1 MDKLDKLDKSAR
13 EENFKKVFDV
23 INTKQNIVI
32 TTHIVPD
39 GDAIGSVIS
48 MYLFLKQKG
57 KNPVVINHSPTPSK
71 FKFLDN
77 GVIRVFEEN
86 KEENEAIINNCDLIL
101 VMDTNEYSRTKSLEN
116 ILRSSSAT
124 KICIDHHMGINPAD
138 YDAMI
143 SMPQYPANCQLLY
156 DFYTTIDENSIDEQM
171 AACMYLGIMT
181 DTGSFRFPRTD
192 ENTLMAAANLI
203 KRGAN
208 PVELYDI
215 VYGQTSLKK
224 LKLISRF
231 VQGFEFYNE
240 GRFCLAYVTRKD
252 FEELGLTEED
262 MEGLSGFTMD
272 IEKVRAA
279 VVITELKTGL
289 KFSFRSKGNIP
300 MNLFAKEFGGGGHVN
315 ASGARDYELTLEQA
329 KQKVL
334 SLKDKYIP

>member
-1 MDKLDKLDKSAR
+1 MDNTER
-13 EENFKKVFDV
+13 EVIFKKVFDI
-23 INTKQNIVI
+23 INEKQNIVI

-48 MYLFLKQKG
+48 MYYFLKQRG

-71 FKFLDN
+71 FQFLDN
-77 GVIRVFEEN
+77 GIIKVFEEN
-86 KEENEAIINNCDLIL
+86 KEANEAIINSCDLIL
-101 VMDTNEYSRTKSLEN
+101 VMDTNEYSRTKSLES
-116 ILRSSSAT
+116 ILRNSTAT

-143 SMPQYPANCQLLY
+143 SMPEYPANCQLLF
-156 DFYTTIDENSIDEQM
+156 DFYMTIDKNSIDEKM
-171 AACMYLGIMT
+171 ATCMYLGIMT

-192 ENTLMAAANLI
+192 HNTLMAAAELI

-215 VYGQTSLKK
+215 VYSQTSLKK

-231 VQGFEFYNE
+231 IEGFEFYNE
-240 GRFCLAYVTRKD
+240 GRFCLASVKRKD

-272 IEKVRAA
+272 VEKVRAA

-329 KQKVL
+329 KEKIL